1 MTHHALTHTEIW
13 IGLLGLGVVT
23 IVTRAFF
30 LMAGERVVLPDRI
43 QRALRYA
50 PAAALAAIVL
60 PDLMSWHGHFTF
72 SLTNYKLVA
81 ATAATLFYLV
91 TRRMVG
97 MIVVGMAV
105 YTALRLLA

>member
-1 MTHHALTHTEIW
+1 MNHTLSHTEIW

-23 IVTRAFF
+23 VFTRSFF
-30 LMAGERVVLPDRI
+30 LMAGERAVLPDRI

-60 PDLMSWHGHFTF
+60 PDLMTWHGHFT
-72 SLTNYKLVA
+72 LAPGNYKLVA
-81 ATAATLFYLV
+81 GAAGTLFYLV

-97 MIVVGMAV
+97 MIVAGMAV
-105 YTALRLLA
+105 YTALRLFA